1 MAWRARVAAAKK
13 FLSLQANGYDCLGL
27 VRNRKT
33 GELWVHSS
41 EGYWAEYK
49 VRQRIVWLAEEQY
62 ACIGREDTCG
72 RLGRSVGRSVNQ
84 LVNQFVR
91 SSPVRKSVSTVF
103 IEASLNT
110 KIILLR
116 KFVLRIHNRSE
127 WDSRQFRRKRS
138 SHGAALADK

>member
-49 VRQRIVWLAEEQY
+49 VRQRIVWLAEELF

-84 LVNQFVR
+84 LVSSSGQVQSASQSVQF
-91 SSPVRKSVSTVF
+91 SSRP
-103 IEASLNT
+103 
-110 KIILLR
+110 
-116 KFVLRIHNRSE
+116 H
-127 WDSRQFRRKRS
+127 
-138 SHGAALADK
+138 